1 MWNSFSILNFNI
13 AIDKCQNKY
22 MKITI
27 QNELSYNNFILMTF
41 RFTLPFELKLFVN
54 NYKKKKKI
62 IYNLLNLDVVFT
74 TLLVVSGAA
83 DGEEEA
89 VSLWITA

>member
-27 QNELSYNNFILMTF
+27 QNELFHFNDI
-41 RFTLPFELKLFVN
+41 
-54 NYKKKKKI
+54 
-62 IYNLLNLDVVFT
+62 
-74 TLLVVSGAA
+74 
-83 DGEEEA
+83 
-89 VSLWITA
+89 